1 MIRGGYVGK
10 FDLNVDS
17 VNIYGIDKDS
27 DFIDISV
34 MSDSLKEIVCQLDV
48 VRLSLLNLSSLLNQS
63 VNKGFIKGSRVDIFR
78 GWAKRCKSLSS
89 STVKCRDN
97 FYRSYMTDSQDYRM
111 RVIDDRLSTII
122 DNK

>member
-1 MIRGGYVGK
+1 MGK

-17 VNIYGIDKDS
+17 VNIYGIDQDS
-27 DFIDISV
+27 DFIDINV
-34 MSDSLKEIVCQLDV
+34 MNESLKDIVLQLDV
-48 VRLSLLNLSSLLNQS
+48 IRLSLLNLNSLLNQS

-89 STVKCRDN
+89 STIKCRDN
-97 FYRSYMTDSQDYRM
+97 FYHSYMTDSQNYRM
-111 RVIDDRLSTII
+111 KVIDDRLSAII